1 MKQLKEDPER
11 YLPFTLGM
19 ELMKDRKSTVKAA
32 SKHYFGSNP
41 DYENQLTQLEHVRNY
56 LALIKLLNNIN

>member
-11 YLPFTLGM
+11 YLPFILGM
-19 ELMKDRKSTVKAA
+19 EVMKDSESIVKAA

-41 DYENQLTQLEHVRNY
+41 DYKNQLTQFEQVNE
-56 LALIKLLNNIN
+56 K